1 LESASIINMKTLLS
15 ILSILVLTVT
25 AISLDAYPLDA
36 GAWLTAAMVAAL
48 FGLALN
54 DSQRAVRHSPRAL

>member
-1 LESASIINMKTLLS
+1 MKTLLS
-15 ILSILVLTVT
+15 ILSIFTLTMA
-25 AISLDAYPLDA
+25 AISLDAYALDG

-54 DSQRAVRHSPRAL
+54 DRRPSARYAARSL